1 MVVARPPFSF
11 RCCCLVQDG
20 SFWLGCPLYKRLGP
34 SVVGSCKHG
43 LMLMVNPMIIRL
55 FELKIT
61 SSLQT
66 SVSLTGSGASS
77 FPERTNFI
85 VLLEALAVTLAVIT
99 FVCTFA
105 GSLLTLYID
114 NDGVLANFIGGS
126 SRAPYTNKFVA
137 VLWFECARLNIAVV
151 FYEWS
156 LKQM

>member
-1 MVVARPPFSF
+1 MLLPG
-11 RCCCLVQDG
+11 QDG

-43 LMLMVNPMIIRL
+43 LMLLVNPND
-55 FELKIT
+55 
-61 SSLQT
+61 T
-66 SVSLTGSGASS
+66 SVVRVEDN
-77 FPERTNFI
+77 FFVTNIRIPDGLGGQFLPRKDHFI

-99 FVCTFA
+99 FVCNLD

-126 SRAPYTNKFVA
+126 SCAPFTNKFVA
-137 VLWFECARLNIAVV
+137 VLWFEWARLNIAVV
-151 FYEWS
+151 LYEWS